1 MAERQYDANQVYE
14 LSLEGYSRENQSD
27 ATYEYIAHAV
37 PGTALATA
45 KWRAQRITIAT
56 GSRIFADG
64 GNFSQVATDLTAL
77 TYAI

>member
-1 MAERQYDANQVYE
+1 MAQQRFDANQVYD
-14 LSLEGYSRENQSD
+14 LNLESYSQEIQTD
-27 ATYEYIAHAV
+27 GTYTYIAYAV

-45 KWRAQRITIAT
+45 KWRAERITDAT

-64 GNFSQVATDLTAL
+64 GEFSQVATDLSAL